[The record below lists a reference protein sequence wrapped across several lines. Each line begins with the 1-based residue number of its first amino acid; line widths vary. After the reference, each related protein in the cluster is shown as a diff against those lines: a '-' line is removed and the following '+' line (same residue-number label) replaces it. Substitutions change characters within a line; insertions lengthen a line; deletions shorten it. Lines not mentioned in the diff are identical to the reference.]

1 MWGEQ
6 AGSGWL
12 HGVEQVGLQPSGAL
26 RTALVWNWLC
36 WLNSALSDLT
46 GSVGNASFI
55 YLLPASCCPQ
65 TAPPTF
71 TQFPVLPSALKNRET
86 TALASVTLAL
96 ASWPM
101 LNYIA
106 WASPLPRQL
115 DLPAKVAIEYG
126 SFMNFT
132 GPRQ

>member
-1 MWGEQ
+1 M
-6 AGSGWL
+6 
-12 HGVEQVGLQPSGAL
+12 
-26 RTALVWNWLC
+26 R
-36 WLNSALSDLT
+36 LSFT
-46 GSVGNASFI
+46 FYQRVVARR
-55 YLLPASCCPQ
+55 LP
-65 TAPPTF
+65 PPTF
-71 TQFPVLPSALKNRET
+71 TKFPVLPSALKNRET

-101 LNYIA
+101 LNHIA

-126 SFMNFT
+126 SFMKFT